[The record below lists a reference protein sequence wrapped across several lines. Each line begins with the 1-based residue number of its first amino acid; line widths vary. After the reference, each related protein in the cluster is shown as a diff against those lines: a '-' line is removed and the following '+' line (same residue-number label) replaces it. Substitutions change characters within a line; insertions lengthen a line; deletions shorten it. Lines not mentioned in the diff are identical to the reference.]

1 MMMPSIFR
9 ESLFDDFMRDFA
21 FPDIEKTLCG
31 SNSGNLMKTD
41 VRETENGYLVDMD
54 LPGFKKE
61 EIKMQLKQ
69 GYLTVSAEKG
79 VDQDQKDDK
88 NHYIRKERFA
98 GSVSRRFFVG
108 KHVTEEDIHPK
119 YENGILTFTV
129 PKENQKAKEEENH
142 YISIEG

>member
-1 MMMPSIFR
+1 M
-9 ESLFDDFMRDFA
+9 
-21 FPDIEKTLCG
+21 
-31 SNSGNLMKTD
+31 
-41 VRETENGYLVDMD
+41 
-54 LPGFKKE
+54 
-61 EIKMQLKQ
+61 
-69 GYLTVSAEKG
+69 
-79 VDQDQKDDK
+79 
-88 NHYIRKERFA
+88 KERFA

>member
-1 MMMPSIFR
+1 MMMSSIFR
-9 ESLFDDFMRDFA
+9 ENLFDDFMRDFA
-21 FPDIEKTLCG
+21 FPDIDKTLYG
-31 SNSGNLMKTD
+31 SNSGDLMKTD

-61 EIKMQLKQ
+61 EIKMQLNQ

-79 VDQDQKDDK
+79 LDEDQKDEK
-88 NHYIRKERFA
+88 NKYIRKERFA

-129 PKENQKAKEEENH
+129 PKDNQKAKEEENH